1 MRRTR
6 LRDHFKTIKS
16 PNVRE
21 PAPRTWSNAR
31 LCGNQ
36 FFISGMTAHDG
47 QGNVEGGSSMY
58 DQSMQTFR
66 KIKEL
71 VEAAGGVMNDII
83 QLNIYV
89 TDIEQ
94 RKEVWRAREQFFT
107 GDYPCSTVVEVSALA
122 MPALLVEINAVGF
135 IGAGRATSAG

>member
-1 MRRTR
+1 MRSTR
-6 LRDHFKTIKS
+6 LRNRFQTIKS
-16 PNVRE
+16 PEVGD
-21 PAPRTWSNAR
+21 PAPRTWSNAK

-47 QGNVEGGSSMY
+47 QGNVEGGGSMF

-66 KIKEL
+66 KIKHL
-71 VEAAGGVMNDII
+71 VEAAGAGMNDII

-89 TDIEQ
+89 TDIEL

-107 GDYPCSTVVEVSALA
+107 GD
-122 MPALLVEINAVGF
+122 
-135 IGAGRATSAG
+135 

>member
-16 PNVRE
+16 PTVRE
-21 PAPRTWSNAR
+21 PAPRTWSNAK

-47 QGNVEGGSSMY
+47 HGNVEGGGGMY
-58 DQSMQTFR
+58 EQSMQTFG
-66 KIKEL
+66 KIKHL
-71 VEAAGGVMNDII
+71 VEAAGAAMNDII

-107 GDYPCSTVVEVSALA
+107 GDYPCSTLVEVSALA
-122 MPALLVEINAVGF
+122 TPALLVQINAVGF
-135 IGAGRATSAG
+135 IGAE